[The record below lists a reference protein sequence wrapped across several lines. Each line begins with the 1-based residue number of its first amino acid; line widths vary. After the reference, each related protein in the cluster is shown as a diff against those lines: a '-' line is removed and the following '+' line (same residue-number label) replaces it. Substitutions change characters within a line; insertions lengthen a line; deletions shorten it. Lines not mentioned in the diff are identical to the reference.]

1 LFLERELNESIARKL
16 PAAGVAQSKKALR
29 RGLLETRLQ
38 AARDPLANPALQQ
51 RVSEILQRC
60 APRCVGFYWPLEG
73 EFDARDALA
82 QWLAA
87 DPTRVACLPVII
99 ARGAPLEF
107 HVWSP
112 KMEMRMGEHRIQ
124 EPASG
129 QPVTPDLVLVPCVG
143 FDSDAYRLGYGG
155 GYYDRTFAQWRAAGT
170 VPQAIGIAY
179 EACRISDLQ
188 REAHDIP
195 LDTIVT
201 DKGSYPR
208 NAA

>member
-16 PAAGVAQSKKALR
+16 PAAAVAKSKKELR

-38 AARDPLANPALQQ
+38 AARDPLANDALQRRVSEVLQQ
-51 RVSEILQRC
+51 R
-60 APRCVGFYWPLEG
+60 APRCVGFYWPLDG

-87 DPTRVACLPVII
+87 DASRVACLPVIT

-107 HVWSP
+107 HLWSP
-112 KMEMRMGEHRIQ
+112 QIEMRIGEHRIQ

-129 QPVTPDLVLVPCVG
+129 QIVTPDLVLVPCVG
-143 FDSDAYRLGYGG
+143 FDDDGYRLGYGG
-155 GYYDRTFAQWRAAGT
+155 GYYDRTFAKWRAAGT
-170 VPQAIGIAY
+170 VPRAVGIAY
-179 EACRISDLQ
+179 EACRVSELQ

-201 DKGSYPR
+201 DKHSYPR
-208 NAA
+208 DAG